1 MLGLHHLLWVSTTHC
16 EKARQILIDVDQSC
30 YGFAAT
36 SMNFSLMALNALR
49 SGFLTTELRN
59 RCKAVASRGGNGR
72 QQVSPAIAVT
82 AELYGAIL
90 HRHYRM
96 WRGGR
101 KQRKQ
106 IGFVMKDLGDEAGS
120 AKGVR
125 ALLAQYSLTNWEKLN
140 LEAQIAAGGGGE
152 GTAGPGFSA
161 MDDGSAGLS
170 S

>member
-1 MLGLHHLLWVSTTHC
+1 MLGLHHLLWVSTIHC

-125 ALLAQYSLTNWEKLN
+125 ALLAQYSLTHWEKLN
-140 LEAQIAAGGGGE
+140 LEAQIAAGGGRE

-161 MDDGSAGLS
+161 MDDGSAGFS

>member
-1 MLGLHHLLWVSTTHC
+1 MLGLHHLLWVATTHC

-49 SGFLTTELRN
+49 SGFLTSELRT
-59 RCKAVASRGGNGR
+59 RCKAATSRGGNR

-82 AELYGAIL
+82 ADLYGAIL

-106 IGFVMKDLGDEAGS
+106 IGFVMKDLGDEAGT

-125 ALLAQYSLTNWEKLN
+125 NLLAQYSLNNWEKLN
-140 LEAQIAAGGGGE
+140 LQAQITAGGGSE
-152 GTAGPGFSA
+152 GNSGPGFSA
-161 MDDGSAGLS
+161 MDNAPAGFPS
-170 S
+170 